1 MSTVL
6 PPKSALLLSA
16 ITISAVDGE
25 LDPNEVAII
34 NRMDGLTTSADWEL
48 AIGVW
53 DETPLEECIQLVAG
67 SLNEKQQRVAMAN
80 MVDIAMADGSLHE
93 SENVLLR
100 AYSDAFQVE
109 DKEIERIVDVITL
122 KNDKSAF

>member
-53 DETPLEECIQLVAG
+53 DETPLEECIQLVSS

-100 AYSDAFQVE
+100 AYSDAFQVD

>member
-53 DETPLEECIQLVAG
+53 DETPLEQCIQLVAA

>member
-53 DETPLEECIQLVAG
+53 DETPLEECIQLVSS

-100 AYSDAFQVE
+100 AYSEAFQVD